1 LKYNSVTRV
10 TGPAVEPLTVAEA
23 KLHLRVDTTEDDT
36 YIGTLI
42 TAAREWVENY
52 LDRTLITTQLILRAA
67 EFPTEELL
75 YRHGD
80 HSGLGVTGKLDL
92 PRPPMIASGTAT
104 AVVVTYTLADTTTA
118 TLSTALYRVDRT
130 STPGNVAPIIN
141 GTWPSD
147 VIEDANAVAVTYW
160 AGYGP
165 TSASVPATIR
175 HACLMLIGHWYEQR
189 SAVLT
194 ATISKPL
201 EFAVESLL
209 ASNNWGQ
216 YR

>member
-1 LKYNSVTRV
+1 MKYNSVTRV

-23 KLHLRVDTTEDDT
+23 KLHLRVDISDDDA

-67 EFPTEELL
+67 EFPTEELEL
-75 YRHGD
+75 A
-80 HSGLGVTGKLDL
+80 
-92 PRPPMIASGTAT
+92 RPPMVASGTAT
-104 AVVVTYTLADTTTA
+104 TVVVTYTLADTTTA

-175 HACLMLIGHWYEQR
+175 HACLMLIGHWYESR
-189 SAVLT
+189 STVLVGVT
-194 ATISKPL
+194 SKPI

>member
-1 LKYNSVTRV
+1 MKYNSVTRA

-23 KLHLRVDTTEDDT
+23 KLHLRVDISDDDA

-67 EFPTEELL
+67 EFPTEELEL
-75 YRHGD
+75 A
-80 HSGLGVTGKLDL
+80 
-92 PRPPMIASGTAT
+92 RPPMVASGTAT
-104 AVVVTYTLADTTTA
+104 AVVITYTLADTTTA

-130 STPGNVAPIIN
+130 TTPGNVAPIIN

-175 HACLMLIGHWYEQR
+175 HAMLMLIGHWYDRR

-194 ATISKPL
+194 GTISKPL

>member
-1 LKYNSVTRV
+1 MKYNSVTRA

-23 KLHLRVDTTEDDT
+23 KLHLRVDITDDDA

-67 EFPTEELL
+67 EFPTEELEL
-75 YRHGD
+75 A
-80 HSGLGVTGKLDL
+80 
-92 PRPPMIASGTAT
+92 RPPMVASGTAT
-104 AVVVTYTLADTTTA
+104 AVVITYTLADTTTA

-175 HACLMLIGHWYEQR
+175 HAMLMLIGHWYDRR

-194 ATISKPL
+194 GTISKPL

>member
-1 LKYNSVTRV
+1 MKYNSVTRA

-23 KLHLRVDTTEDDT
+23 KLHLRVDISDDDA

-67 EFPTEELL
+67 EFPTEELE
-75 YRHGD
+75 
-80 HSGLGVTGKLDL
+80 L
-92 PRPPMIASGTAT
+92 PRPPMVASGTAT
-104 AVVVTYTLADTTTA
+104 AVVITYTLADTTTA

-175 HACLMLIGHWYEQR
+175 HACLMLIGHWYERR

-194 ATISKPL
+194 GTISKPI

>member
-1 LKYNSVTRV
+1 MKYNSVTRA

-67 EFPTEELL
+67 EFPTEELE
-75 YRHGD
+75 
-80 HSGLGVTGKLDL
+80 L
-92 PRPPMIASGTAT
+92 PRPPMVASGTAT
-104 AVVVTYTLADTTTA
+104 AVVITYTLADTTTA

-130 STPGNVAPIIN
+130 TTPGNVAPIIN

-175 HACLMLIGHWYEQR
+175 HAMLMLIGHWYESR
-189 SAVLT
+189 STVLVGVT
-194 ATISKPL
+194 SKPL

>member
-1 LKYNSVTRV
+1 MKYNSVTRA

-23 KLHLRVDTTEDDT
+23 KLHLRVDISDDDA

-42 TAAREWVENY
+42 TAAREWVEAY

-67 EFPTEELL
+67 EFPTEELEL
-75 YRHGD
+75 A
-80 HSGLGVTGKLDL
+80 
-92 PRPPMIASGTAT
+92 RPPMVASGTAT
-104 AVVVTYTLADTTTA
+104 AVVITYTLADTTTA

-175 HACLMLIGHWYEQR
+175 HAMLMLIGHWYESR
-189 SAVLT
+189 STVLVGVT
-194 ATISKPL
+194 SKPL

>member
-1 LKYNSVTRV
+1 MKYNSVTRA

-67 EFPTEELL
+67 EFPTEELEL
-75 YRHGD
+75 A
-80 HSGLGVTGKLDL
+80 
-92 PRPPMIASGTAT
+92 RPPMVASGTAT
-104 AVVVTYTLADTTTA
+104 AVVITYTLADTTTA

-175 HACLMLIGHWYEQR
+175 HACLMLIGHWYESR
-189 SAVLT
+189 STVLVGVT
-194 ATISKPL
+194 SKPL

>member
-1 LKYNSVTRV
+1 MKYNSVTRA

-23 KLHLRVDTTEDDT
+23 KLHLRVDISDDDVF
-36 YIGTLI
+36 IGTLI
-42 TAAREWVENY
+42 TAAREWVEAY

-67 EFPTEELL
+67 EFPTEELEL
-75 YRHGD
+75 A
-80 HSGLGVTGKLDL
+80 
-92 PRPPMIASGTAT
+92 RPPMVASGTAT
-104 AVVVTYTLADTTTA
+104 AVVITYTLADTTTA